1 METVLAIIGWLNPV
15 SWWNSGKNWW
25 RRPILDIYFDPA
37 ETYHERGVVNEGGV
51 PGYFCHLMVRNRGTN
66 VAKGC
71 RARLIRVDVF
81 DADHAPRVH
90 PDFVSPCVLKWAHQT
105 DYGGREI
112 ESDLPR
118 RLDLCYSVQSNPTI
132 LTFFTPQAA
141 VGNRTEFSPG
151 KYRVTVR
158 VDAENAET
166 VDGVFIV
173 NHTGVWQETEV
184 ATARSGLDER

>member
-1 METVLAIIGWLNPV
+1 
-15 SWWNSGKNWW
+15 
-25 RRPILDIYFDPA
+25 
-37 ETYHERGVVNEGGV
+37 
-51 PGYFCHLMVRNRGTN
+51 
-66 VAKGC
+66 
-71 RARLIRVDVF
+71 
-81 DADHAPRVH
+81 
-90 PDFVSPCVLKWAHQT
+90 
-105 DYGGREI
+105 
-112 ESDLPR
+112 
-118 RLDLCYSVQSNPTI
+118 VQSNPTI

-173 NHTGVWQETEV
+173 NHTGVWQETTV